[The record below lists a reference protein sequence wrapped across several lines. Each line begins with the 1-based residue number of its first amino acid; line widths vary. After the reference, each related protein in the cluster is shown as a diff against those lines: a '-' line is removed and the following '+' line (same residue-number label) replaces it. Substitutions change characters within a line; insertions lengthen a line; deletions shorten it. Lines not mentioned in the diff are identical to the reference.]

1 MSKNRFER
9 THVLANKLKEIES
22 LHKKF
27 ETKSHKVKVFF
38 FYTDCKVEDDDF
50 FMYAALRS
58 GPNTIVVTND
68 YLNNQRVFLDEWAR
82 LFKRWLLNRR
92 VNVQRHTINLTF
104 PPKFDVRVSR
114 LQGGEGTSRWV
125 VPFFSDMALSSISYI
140 DLKFVLLNKNV

>member
-1 MSKNRFER
+1 M
-9 THVLANKLKEIES
+9 LANKLKEIES

-27 ETKSHKVKVFF
+27 ETKSQKVKVFF
-38 FYTDCKVEDDDF
+38 FYTDCKVEDDEF

-68 YLNNQRVFLDEWAR
+68 YLNNQRVFLDEWGR

-104 PPKFDVRVSR
+104 PPKFDVCVSR
-114 LQGGEGTSRWV
+114 LKGENENGTSRWV
-125 VPFFSDMALSSISYI
+125 VPYFSDMSLSSISYI
-140 DLKFVLLNKNV
+140 DFKFVLLNKNV